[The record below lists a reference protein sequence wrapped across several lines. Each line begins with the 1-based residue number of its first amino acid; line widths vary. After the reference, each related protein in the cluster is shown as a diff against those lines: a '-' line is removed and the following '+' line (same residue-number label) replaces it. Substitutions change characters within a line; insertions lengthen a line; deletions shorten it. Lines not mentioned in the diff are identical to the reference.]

1 MHGYFWNSENVLLYF
16 ESSEYL
22 QMIPSPPPLPL
33 FHQLSDQLD
42 SAREQCHQLEGQ
54 LQKKEV
60 ALTAS
65 QGKIEVLTAETQAKV
80 SCQQLHVTLPDSL
93 LHLHHLISVM
103 SGAHM
108 YFIAQ
113 EYLIHL

>member
-1 MHGYFWNSENVLLYF
+1 MHGYFWDSENVLLYS

-22 QMIPSPPPLPL
+22 RLIPSPLPFPLI
-33 FHQLSDQLD
+33 HQLSDQLD

-80 SCQQLHVTLPDSL
+80 SC
-93 LHLHHLISVM
+93 
-103 SGAHM
+103 
-108 YFIAQ
+108 
-113 EYLIHL
+113 

>member
-1 MHGYFWNSENVLLYF
+1 MSD
-16 ESSEYL
+16 
-22 QMIPSPPPLPL
+22 PPPPLPFL
-33 FHQLSDQLD
+33 LHQISDQLD

-80 SCQQLHVTLPDSL
+80 RD
-93 LHLHHLISVM
+93 
-103 SGAHM
+103 
-108 YFIAQ
+108 
-113 EYLIHL
+113 